1 MNQIAFTGM
10 IACFAI
16 GLLVLVAGVFLHT
29 TTLFDY
35 SLHIS
40 IGILLILIGLVQTKT
55 KRRKRKKK
63 KELKFVKTW
72 DWKQRF
78 SDQ

>member
-1 MNQIAFTGM
+1 MNQITFTGM

-16 GLLVLVAGVFLHT
+16 GLLVLVAGVFFHT

-40 IGILLILIGLVQTKT
+40 IGILLILIGLV
-55 KRRKRKKK
+55 
-63 KELKFVKTW
+63 LKFVKTW

>member
-10 IACFAI
+10 VACFAI

-29 TTLFDY
+29 TTLSDY

-40 IGILLILIGLVQTKT
+40 IGILLILIGLV
-55 KRRKRKKK
+55 
-63 KELKFVKTW
+63 LKFVKTW

>member
-40 IGILLILIGLVQTKT
+40 VVILLILIGLV
-55 KRRKRKKK
+55 
-63 KELKFVKTW
+63 LKFVKTW

>member
-1 MNQIAFTGM
+1 MNQIVFAGM

-16 GLLVLVAGVFLHT
+16 GFLVLVAGVFLHM

-40 IGILLILIGLVQTKT
+40 VGILLILIGLV
-55 KRRKRKKK
+55 
-63 KELKFVKTW
+63 LKFVKTW

>member
-16 GLLVLVAGVFLHT
+16 GFLVLVTGVFLHA

-40 IGILLILIGLVQTKT
+40 VGILLILIGLV
-55 KRRKRKKK
+55 
-63 KELKFVKTW
+63 LKFVKTW

>member
-10 IACFAI
+10 IACFEI

-40 IGILLILIGLVQTKT
+40 IGILLILIGLV
-55 KRRKRKKK
+55 
-63 KELKFVKTW
+63 LKFVKTW

>member
-10 IACFAI
+10 ISCFAI

-35 SLHIS
+35 SFYIS
-40 IGILLILIGLVQTKT
+40 IGILLILIGLV
-55 KRRKRKKK
+55 
-63 KELKFVKTW
+63 LKFVKTW

>member
-1 MNQIAFTGM
+1 MNQIAFVGM

-16 GLLVLVAGVFLHT
+16 GLLILVAGIFLHT
-29 TTLFDY
+29 TTLSDY
-35 SLHIS
+35 SLQIS
-40 IGILLILIGLVQTKT
+40 IGILLILIGLVS
-55 KRRKRKKK
+55 
-63 KELKFVKTW
+63 KFVKTW

>member
-1 MNQIAFTGM
+1 VNQIAFTGM
-10 IACFAI
+10 IVCFAI

-40 IGILLILIGLVQTKT
+40 IGILLILIGLV
-55 KRRKRKKK
+55 
-63 KELKFVKTW
+63 LKFVKTW

>member
-10 IACFAI
+10 IACVAI

-40 IGILLILIGLVQTKT
+40 IGILLILIGLV
-55 KRRKRKKK
+55 
-63 KELKFVKTW
+63 LKFVKTW

>member
-35 SLHIS
+35 SFHIS
-40 IGILLILIGLVQTKT
+40 IGILLILIGLV
-55 KRRKRKKK
+55 
-63 KELKFVKTW
+63 LKFVKTW

>member
-10 IACFAI
+10 IACFAS

-40 IGILLILIGLVQTKT
+40 VGILLILIGLV
-55 KRRKRKKK
+55 
-63 KELKFVKTW
+63 LKFVKTW

>member
-10 IACFAI
+10 IACFVI
-16 GLLVLVAGVFLHT
+16 GLLILVAGVFLHT

-40 IGILLILIGLVQTKT
+40 VGILLILIGLV
-55 KRRKRKKK
+55 
-63 KELKFVKTW
+63 LKFVKTW

>member
-1 MNQIAFTGM
+1 VNQIAFIGM

-16 GLLVLVAGVFLHT
+16 GLLALVAGVFLHT
-29 TTLFDY
+29 TTLFDH
-35 SLHIS
+35 SIQIS
-40 IGILLILIGLVQTKT
+40 IGILLILIGLV
-55 KRRKRKKK
+55 
-63 KELKFVKTW
+63 LKFVKTW

>member
-1 MNQIAFTGM
+1 MNQIAFVGM

-16 GLLVLVAGVFLHT
+16 GLLALVVGVFLHM
-29 TTLFDY
+29 TTLLDY
-35 SLHIS
+35 SLQIS
-40 IGILLILIGLVQTKT
+40 IGILLILIGLVS
-55 KRRKRKKK
+55 
-63 KELKFVKTW
+63 KFVKTW

>member
-1 MNQIAFTGM
+1 MAITGM

-16 GLLVLVAGVFLHT
+16 GLLILVAGVFLHM

-40 IGILLILIGLVQTKT
+40 IGILLILIGLV
-55 KRRKRKKK
+55 
-63 KELKFVKTW
+63 LKFVKTW

>member
-1 MNQIAFTGM
+1 MAIIGM
-10 IACFAI
+10 VACFAI
-16 GLLVLVAGVFLHT
+16 GLLVLVASVFLHM

-40 IGILLILIGLVQTKT
+40 IGILLILIGLV
-55 KRRKRKKK
+55 
-63 KELKFVKTW
+63 LKFVKTW

>member
-10 IACFAI
+10 SACFAI
-16 GLLVLVAGVFLHT
+16 GLLVLVAGAFLHT

-40 IGILLILIGLVQTKT
+40 IGILLILIGLV
-55 KRRKRKKK
+55 
-63 KELKFVKTW
+63 LKFVKTW

>member
-1 MNQIAFTGM
+1 MAIIAM

-16 GLLVLVAGVFLHT
+16 GLLVLVVGVFLHM
-29 TTLFDY
+29 TTLLDY

-40 IGILLILIGLVQTKT
+40 IGILLILIGLV
-55 KRRKRKKK
+55 
-63 KELKFVKTW
+63 LKFVKTW

-78 SDQ
+78 PDQ

>member
-16 GLLVLVAGVFLHT
+16 GLLVLVAGVFLHM

-40 IGILLILIGLVQTKT
+40 IGILLILIGLV
-55 KRRKRKKK
+55 
-63 KELKFVKTW
+63 LKFVKTW

>member
-1 MNQIAFTGM
+1 MAITGM
-10 IACFAI
+10 IACFTI
-16 GLLVLVAGVFLHT
+16 GLLVLIAGVFLHT
-29 TTLFDY
+29 TTLFNY

-40 IGILLILIGLVQTKT
+40 IGILLILIGLV
-55 KRRKRKKK
+55 
-63 KELKFVKTW
+63 LKFVKTW

>member
-35 SLHIS
+35 SLQIS
-40 IGILLILIGLVQTKT
+40 IGILLILIGLV
-55 KRRKRKKK
+55 
-63 KELKFVKTW
+63 LKFVKTW